1 MKWQDH
7 YQLSMRV
14 SKAQSESWRAAAD
27 RLGLTYRE
35 WACNALDAA
44 AVPPE
49 PQPTAQQVI
58 EAAQRKYR
66 TAGHHKTCGCGDCI
80 MTR

>member
-1 MKWQDH
+1 MAWQN
-7 YQLSMRV
+7 YKQLRV
-14 SKAQSESWRAAAD
+14 RMDLSQRDAWCAAAD
-27 RLGLTYRE
+27 RSGLTMRD
-35 WACNALDAA
+35 WIRNALDAA
-44 AVPPE
+44 AVPPA